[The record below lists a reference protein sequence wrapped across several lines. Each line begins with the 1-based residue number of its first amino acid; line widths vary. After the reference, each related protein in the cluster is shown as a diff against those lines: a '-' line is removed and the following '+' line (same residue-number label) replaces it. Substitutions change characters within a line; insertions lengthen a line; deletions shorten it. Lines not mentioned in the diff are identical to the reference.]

1 MKYPYKI
8 HKTIT
13 GKYELVR
20 EFDDE
25 LDNIIKGSLP
35 SRYQVNYTP
44 AILPGGEQVDLPAV
58 SMRELEAVFYDSWVN
73 TAQDGSSKPV
83 LVFGG
88 SGIGKSDA
96 VFSFAQNIAAGIP
109 VEGTEKNKEGLPQ
122 QHREFIDVSDLES
135 DNEEK
140 FKQVLENVGNYFLFY
155 LITGSDITPD
165 ILRGIYQTKDSDAK
179 NKGVGVLA
187 GQVPKYLKLMM
198 QKEAVGCLFLDEV
211 NQAGEN
217 QKLLYQLLLGHRIS
231 QYKLSKRIR
240 MYAAGNIGSYYEMS
254 NVITHLSPAAIGRT
268 EPVYLKVS
276 PKDWVEFIRKQKF
289 ETRYGDKLSYPEVII
304 SFLFSTNEDF
314 ETVSKLFYQEPGEAG
329 AQSSQRGWPNPR
341 SITGFG
347 IELLNI
353 VLELKNKNKP
363 LKKDLPS
370 RSVLDFKHMETD
382 LIKKVELAGAKFC
395 GIEWGQRFAKF
406 FFYAYFQDIDQV
418 IASDFTKKGKEKD
431 EALDPEEYWA
441 KSYVITTYFNKLSNT
456 YKGMDEKTIYEHFQ
470 KLAYALFK
478 YIPHGSLANL
488 KEYLKK
494 VTGDMNTK
502 DDMLFHR
509 FAGYVAKFK
518 ARNEEE
524 KVVVDRFKKEIK
536 ALMISPEE
544 EKSLNI

>member
-8 HKTIT
+8 QKTIT

-25 LDNIIKGSLP
+25 LDNMIKGSLP
-35 SRYQVNYTP
+35 GSYQVNYTP
-44 AILPGGEQVDLPAV
+44 VILPNEKQIDLPAV
-58 SMRELEAVFYDSWVN
+58 SMRELQAIFYDAWVN
-73 TAQDGSSKPV
+73 TAEDGSSKPV

-88 SGIGKSDA
+88 SGVGKSDA
-96 VFSFAQNIAAGIP
+96 VANFAKSIAAGIP
-109 VEGTEKNKEGLPQ
+109 AEGTGKNKEGLPQ
-122 QHREFIDVSDLES
+122 QSREFIDISKLES
-135 DNEEK
+135 DNEEE
-140 FKQVLENVGNYFLFY
+140 FERVLANVGNYFLYY

-165 ILRGIYQTKDSDAK
+165 MLRGIYKTSDDKAKD
-179 NKGVGVLA
+179 GVGVLT

-211 NQAGEN
+211 NQAAEN
-217 QKLLYQLLLGHRIS
+217 QKLLYQLLLGHRVS
-231 QYKLSKRIR
+231 QYTLSKRIR
-240 MYAAGNIGSYYEMS
+240 MYSAGNIGAYYELS
-254 NVITHLSPAAIGRT
+254 NVISYLSPAAIGRT

-276 PKDWVEFIRKQKF
+276 PKDWVEYIRKRKI
-289 ETRYGDKLSYPEVII
+289 EDRYGNIHEYPEVII

-347 IELLNI
+347 IELINI
-353 VLELKNKNKP
+353 VSELKHKNKP

-370 RSVLDFKHMETD
+370 RSVLGFKHMETD
-382 LIKKVELAGAKFC
+382 ILKKVELAGAKFC

-418 IASDFTKKGKEKD
+418 IASDFTKKGKEKN

-456 YKGMDEKTIYEHFQ
+456 YKGMDQKTIHVHFQ

-502 DDMLFHR
+502 DDGLFAD
-509 FAGYVAKFK
+509 FAGYIASFK

-524 KVVVDRFKKEIK
+524 KIVVDRFKKEIK
-536 ALMISPEE
+536 ALMISGDE
-544 EKSLNI
+544 EKSITI

>member
-1 MKYPYKI
+1 
-8 HKTIT
+8 
-13 GKYELVR
+13 
-20 EFDDE
+20 
-25 LDNIIKGSLP
+25 
-35 SRYQVNYTP
+35 
-44 AILPGGEQVDLPAV
+44 
-58 SMRELEAVFYDSWVN
+58 
-73 TAQDGSSKPV
+73 
-83 LVFGG
+83 
-88 SGIGKSDA
+88 
-96 VFSFAQNIAAGIP
+96 
-109 VEGTEKNKEGLPQ
+109 
-122 QHREFIDVSDLES
+122 
-135 DNEEK
+135 
-140 FKQVLENVGNYFLFY
+140 
-155 LITGSDITPD
+155 
-165 ILRGIYQTKDSDAK
+165 
-179 NKGVGVLA
+179 
-187 GQVPKYLKLMM
+187 
-198 QKEAVGCLFLDEV
+198 
-211 NQAGEN
+211 
-217 QKLLYQLLLGHRIS
+217 
-231 QYKLSKRIR
+231 

-314 ETVSKLFYQEPGEAG
+314 ETVSKLFYQEPGVAG
-329 AQSSQRGWPNPR
+329 DQSSQRGWPNPR

-347 IELLNI
+347 IELINI
-353 VLELKNKNKP
+353 VSELKHKNKP

-370 RSVLDFKHMETD
+370 RSVLGFKHTETD
-382 LIKKVELAGAKFC
+382 LLKKVELAGAKFC

-418 IASDFTKKGKEKD
+418 IASDFTKKGKEKN

-456 YKGMDEKTIYEHFQ
+456 YKEMDQKTINGHFQ

-494 VTGDMNTK
+494 VTGDMNAK
-502 DDMLFHR
+502 DDGLFHD
-509 FAGYVAKFK
+509 FAGYIATFK

-524 KVVVDRFKKEIK
+524 KIVVDRFKKEIK

-544 EKSLNI
+544 EKSITI